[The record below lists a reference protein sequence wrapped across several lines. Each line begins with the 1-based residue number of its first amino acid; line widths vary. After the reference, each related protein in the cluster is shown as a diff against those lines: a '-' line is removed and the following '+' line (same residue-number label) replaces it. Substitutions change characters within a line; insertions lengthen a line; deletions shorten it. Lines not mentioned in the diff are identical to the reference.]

1 MIPYHER
8 EATPAKAAAS
18 RTVLGIMKIQHRTAV
33 NLAVQ
38 NMAQSV
44 DFYRKLGLELV
55 YGGEYSSFTAFRGS
69 DGYINLRP
77 ISSQV
82 AKRSSRII
90 VLVEEVDSLYGK
102 LKERGLEPG
111 SPRDGDPGERFFYL
125 TDPDGHELSLV
136 QLLR

>member
-1 MIPYHER
+1 
-8 EATPAKAAAS
+8 
-18 RTVLGIMKIQHRTAV
+18 MKIQHRTAV

-55 YGGEYSSFTAFRGS
+55 YGGEHSSSTVFRGS

-90 VLVEEVDSLYGK
+90 VLVEEVDLLYSK
-102 LKERGLEPG
+102 LKEIGLEPE

-125 TDPDGHELSLV
+125 TDPDGHELSFV
-136 QLLR
+136 QLLH